1 MKAELAAVPTTD
13 AEQPGVGKAFGG
25 LLGGALAAAGGM
37 HLGAAAASLMVPGV
51 GPVLALGT
59 AAAVL
64 AGAGGAAGGAALGDY
79 LDESATNGLPT
90 DELYLYKDALRKGRS
105 VLVVPVDSEQQAD
118 EVGAILSASGAESLD
133 AARESWWIGLRDAEE
148 AEYTG
153 AEDFSS
159 LESSYR
165 LGFEVAQHGQFLAK
179 RLKMPVRIFAN
190 AIPKSSASNRHSD
203 WDTNAASGTPKS
215 CRNGIHRLRHS
226 EETCDAEKTDQA
238 KPFRFWRE
246 RVPDRSSRTFEIRD
260 RPWLYLC
267 CGRSCVPTAG
277 NVDRARQAAKD
288 ARRNCVSLRSKWP
301 IRNGATTNGAEPLK
315 GSRISSR
322 C

>member
-1 MKAELAAVPTTD
+1 MEESEMPSTTGIFTRFEDARQAGEKITRALGIELNQMNLLTPGADEAELAAVPRTD

-25 LLGGALAAAGGM
+25 LLGGALGAAGGM

-64 AGAGGAAGGAALGDY
+64 AGAGGVAGGAALGDY
-79 LDESATNGLPT
+79 FDESATHGLPT

-118 EVGAILSASGAESLD
+118 EAAAILSTSGAESLD

-165 LGFEVAQHGQFLAK
+165 LGFEVAQHGQ
-179 RLKMPVRIFAN
+179 VY
-190 AIPKSSASNRHSD
+190 
-203 WDTNAASGTPKS
+203 G
-215 CRNGIHRLRHS
+215 
-226 EETCDAEKTDQA
+226 
-238 KPFRFWRE
+238 KPFE
-246 RVPDRSSRTFEIRD
+246 
-260 RPWLYLC
+260 
-267 CGRSCVPTAG
+267 
-277 NVDRARQAAKD
+277 D
-288 ARRNCVSLRSKWP
+288 ARPYLRKRYSKELCEQPAFRLGYERGKRHAEELQERYPP
-301 IRNGATTNGAEPLK
+301 IEAL
-315 GSRISSR
+315 
-322 C
+322 

>member
-1 MKAELAAVPTTD
+1 MPSTTGIFSRFEDANLAAMNITRTVGIVMDQMNLLTPGASEAEIAAVPTTD

-79 LDESATNGLPT
+79 LDESATHGLPT

-105 VLVVPVDSEQQAD
+105 VLVVPIDSEQQGD

-133 AARESWWIGLRDAEE
+133 AARESWWIGLRDAEK

-153 AEDFSS
+153 GEDFAS

-165 LGFEVAQHGQFLAK
+165 LGFEAAQHAQVYGQRFEDALSYLRK
-179 RLKMPVRIFAN
+179 RY
-190 AIPKSSASNRHSD
+190 SNEI
-203 WDTNAASGTPKS
+203 
-215 CRNGIHRLRHS
+215 CRQPAFRLGYERGKKH
-226 EETCDAEKTDQA
+226 AEKLQGWY
-238 KPFRFWRE
+238 P
-246 RVPDRSSRTFEIRD
+246 
-260 RPWLYLC
+260 
-267 CGRSCVPTAG
+267 
-277 NVDRARQAAKD
+277 
-288 ARRNCVSLRSKWP
+288 P
-301 IRNGATTNGAEPLK
+301 IEAL
-315 GSRISSR
+315 
-322 C
+322 